1 MDCSSLFLRY
11 SKDKA
16 EGKATAME
24 TIQELLEWSVAAADE
39 RQAHNPQ
46 QIKLNQSTKMNW
58 FSFVFLLGYLL
69 PLIIKEDIIT
79 VLL

>member
-1 MDCSSLFLRY
+1 MKLMDCSSLSLRY

-46 QIKLNQSTKMNW
+46 QKQIQPIHKGELI
-58 FSFVFLLGYLL
+58 FISFLVGLFASALF
-69 PLIIKEDIIT
+69 D
-79 VLL
+79 